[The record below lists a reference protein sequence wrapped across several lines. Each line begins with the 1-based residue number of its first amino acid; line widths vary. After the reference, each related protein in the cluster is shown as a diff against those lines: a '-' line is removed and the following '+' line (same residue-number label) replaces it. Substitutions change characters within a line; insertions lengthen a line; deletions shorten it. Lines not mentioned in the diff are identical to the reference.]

1 MNVLRYIQ
9 PPDLFTILNI
19 SLGFLSIL
27 LIRESQSYEMVAAAV
42 GLIILA
48 AGADGLDGFVA
59 RKMGSGPLGANLDS
73 LADLVS
79 FGVAPAFIAV
89 QAFALPLW
97 TWTVAIF
104 FLICGA
110 LRLARFNISSKN
122 DQLFEGLPIPAAG
135 MALSASVLLGR
146 PDITVPLMLILALL
160 MISSI
165 PYPKIKD
172 IRVLALLGLFTI
184 AAAWAVYFQSNIV
197 YTAILVGL
205 LIILYLL
212 SPMVISRLQKGK

>member
-89 QAFALPLW
+89 QAFALLPGHGLA
-97 TWTVAIF
+97 AIF
-104 FLICGA
+104 FPASAEPSGWPDSTSQ
-110 LRLARFNISSKN
+110 AR
-122 DQLFEGLPIPAAG
+122 
-135 MALSASVLLGR
+135 
-146 PDITVPLMLILALL
+146 
-160 MISSI
+160 MISSSKAS
-165 PYPKIKD
+165 PFQPQAWLYPP
-172 IRVLALLGLFTI
+172 ACF
-184 AAAWAVYFQSNIV
+184 
-197 YTAILVGL
+197 
-205 LIILYLL
+205 
-212 SPMVISRLQKGK
+212 